1 MSLYKSKLLA
11 KVLTVLAGGV
21 LAQVIAFTA
30 IPFVTRIYEPYAF
43 GVFANIT
50 QTAAFLVPLISLCLP
65 LIIVLLPF
73 EKEVKPFMRIAIR
86 INVFIT
92 ILFLLLSSILW
103 AFGQSDIFIIAVL
116 SVLFA
121 FSIAA
126 QELFM
131 FLYIREGYFALRAK
145 LLIVQAILIAIMKL
159 WFGFS
164 ISNDYYSLVLASITG
179 YTLINCFCFYSSK
192 LNQADMKLNRFTHR
206 IKRHKDIVKYR
217 VPLNIIDNLSLLL
230 PILFLTYFLNPAA
243 AGLFALARTVL
254 VMPGNIIGKSLAD
267 VLLPKFV
274 ALHKARQP
282 LNSALVKY
290 TCYLFVIGLMP
301 VLIFLSFSESIF
313 SLIFSDKWTDAAL
326 FANWLIIWVFV
337 NVVNKP
343 YSSVIPI
350 FKVEKLYFI
359 NGLLNL
365 TLTVL
370 ALYIAYIKELS
381 AVDSI
386 MLFSIVTTIPQ
397 FIVIALG
404 YLKARTYDFSNLGKH
419 QNV

>member
-21 LAQVIAFTA
+21 LAQLIAFTA

-43 GVFANIT
+43 GIFANIT

-92 ILFLLLSSILW
+92 ILLLLLSSILW

-164 ISNDYYSLVLASITG
+164 ISNDYY
-179 YTLINCFCFYSSK
+179 
-192 LNQADMKLNRFTHR
+192 
-206 IKRHKDIVKYR
+206 
-217 VPLNIIDNLSLLL
+217 LSL
-230 PILFLTYFLNPAA
+230 IH
-243 AGLFALARTVL
+243 
-254 VMPGNIIGKSLAD
+254 I
-267 VLLPKFV
+267 
-274 ALHKARQP
+274 
-282 LNSALVKY
+282 
-290 TCYLFVIGLMP
+290 
-301 VLIFLSFSESIF
+301 
-313 SLIFSDKWTDAAL
+313 
-326 FANWLIIWVFV
+326 
-337 NVVNKP
+337 
-343 YSSVIPI
+343 
-350 FKVEKLYFI
+350 
-359 NGLLNL
+359 
-365 TLTVL
+365 
-370 ALYIAYIKELS
+370 
-381 AVDSI
+381 
-386 MLFSIVTTIPQ
+386 
-397 FIVIALG
+397 
-404 YLKARTYDFSNLGKH
+404 
-419 QNV
+419 